1 MPPPPLSAELA
12 DPPLTDDPI
21 QGDPSMP
28 GELAAPRSA
37 SAMPYVWMLGGALSF
52 ACMSF
57 LASTLREECPWQ
69 WIAVAR
75 TGFALLFAL
84 ALACSTGTRLVFFRP
99 TTLWMRSIA
108 GSISLVGG
116 FYALT
121 HHNVSEVLTLT
132 NMFPLWVAVL
142 SWPLLRESPPS
153 EVWLAM
159 GVGIVGVIVM
169 QQPFG
174 GGTASAMTLAIPI
187 AILSSFTSALAMIG
201 LHRLKEID
209 PRAIVVHFSA
219 VSLAFCLVAV
229 MLFPHEASEPLNWQT
244 GGLLVAM
251 GLFATMGQLLL
262 TKAFAA
268 GPPARVSVVGLSQV
282 GFAMLLELSISR
294 RRFDA
299 LTLLGIGLVIAPTIW
314 TLTRRGR

>member
-1 MPPPPLSAELA
+1 MPPSEVAEPGVSSTYRRPVPAPDVLKPPSPA
-12 DPPLTDDPI
+12 PL
-21 QGDPSMP
+21 
-28 GELAAPRSA
+28 L
-37 SAMPYVWMLGGALSF
+37 PYVWMLCGALSF

-57 LASTLREECPWQ
+57 VASSLREECPWQ

-75 TGFALLFAL
+75 TGIALLFAL
-84 ALACSTGTRLVFFRP
+84 GLAVSTGTKLVFFRP

-108 GSISLVGG
+108 GSISLVAG

-142 SWPLLRESPPS
+142 SWPMLRESPPG
-153 EVWLAM
+153 EVWIAM
-159 GVGIVGVIVM
+159 LVGIFGVAVM
-169 QQPFG
+169 QQPLS
-174 GGTASAMTLAIPI
+174 GGTTGGLSLAVIMAMLA
-187 AILSSFTSALAMIG
+187 SFTSALAMIG
-201 LHRLKEID
+201 LHRLKQID

-229 MLFPHEASEPLNWQT
+229 MAFPLEQRDTIDWQT
-244 GGLLVAM
+244 AGLLVAM
-251 GLFATMGQLLL
+251 GLFATIGQLFL

-268 GPPARVSVVGLSQV
+268 GPPASVSVVGLTQV

-294 RRFDA
+294 RSFEA
-299 LTLLGIGLVIAPTIW
+299 LTLVGIGLVIAPTGW
-314 TLTRRGR
+314 MLLRRARK